1 MEPKPYKDRGWAWVV
16 VFGAFLIHF
25 LTAGSEKAYSVWYVE
40 ILEKYSANATW
51 AASIGAISASVRL
64 ILGPLAVALCKR
76 FTVQSVVIAG
86 GLINSFGLLISAFSE
101 NIYTILFGYGLV
113 YGFGL
118 TLIFTPALVICTTYF
133 EKRRATALSLSLT
146 GAGVGA
152 LTLPQLV
159 VFLLKSYSYRGAMI
173 IMSGVTL
180 HYCISGALFFTPPND
195 GIVEDMQSKRT
206 RVEKIRSDPGAGR
219 RCGGLRT
226 RFAFLD
232 LLSDFWFTLFVSS
245 FIFNMMGSG
254 PVTMLIIHYTE
265 DFGIEV
271 NISVLLLAVEGGV
284 QVFARGLSGVLFDL
298 ACVKSHRGVVWCCI
312 IIASS
317 AIVCLL
323 SVAKSLPIMVV
334 LMALRGLCLAV
345 YISHQTLMTCDMC
358 EKSSGLVPH
367 AIGLTQF
374 FKGVGILVG
383 SAISGR
389 IKDVSGYYEGA
400 FIFLGVAQFFGSLMA
415 LTAIVHRKYACSR
428 PAGVLG
434 EADLDGAIHSL
445 LLPPNGIDAD
455 LILEDENSQK
465 VDVSTDCLSD
475 GIGYSNPTFTQEE
488 VFEKEHVHPCPI

>member
-64 ILGPLAVALCKR
+64 ILV
-76 FTVQSVVIAG
+76 
-86 GLINSFGLLISAFSE
+86 
-101 NIYTILFGYGLV
+101 
-113 YGFGL
+113 
-118 TLIFTPALVICTTYF
+118 
-133 EKRRATALSLSLT
+133 TAPYPPNNLSLY
-146 GAGVGA
+146 
-152 LTLPQLV
+152 
-159 VFLLKSYSYRGAMI
+159 FLS
-173 IMSGVTL
+173 V
-180 HYCISGALFFTPPND
+180 
-195 GIVEDMQSKRT
+195 Q
-206 RVEKIRSDPGAGR
+206 
-219 RCGGLRT
+219 
-226 RFAFLD
+226 
-232 LLSDFWFTLFVSS
+232 
-245 FIFNMMGSG
+245 
-254 PVTMLIIHYTE
+254 
-265 DFGIEV
+265 IEV

-383 SAISGR
+383 SAISGWW
-389 IKDVSGYYEGA
+389 
-400 FIFLGVAQFFGSLMA
+400 
-415 LTAIVHRKYACSR
+415 
-428 PAGVLG
+428 
-434 EADLDGAIHSL
+434 
-445 LLPPNGIDAD
+445 
-455 LILEDENSQK
+455 
-465 VDVSTDCLSD
+465 LS
-475 GIGYSNPTFTQEE
+475 FT
-488 VFEKEHVHPCPI
+488 C